1 MDLGGTMERRR
12 EDRFGHR
19 MTCKLELN
27 DRLYQGLVLDV
38 SPSGLFVQT
47 RAKAPERAMAPVTVE
62 LRSAAS
68 DDATTLSA
76 MVARQY
82 WVPDQLVRL
91 VKGGMGLRVI
101 GNCAAWLELIDGI
114 AERKRLALVGREAA
128 RPLRQATP
136 TRCGE
141 CGRERTT
148 LWSGLCGWCSGK
160 HPRRRSDRDLSGR

>member
-1 MDLGGTMERRR
+1 MERRR
-12 EDRFGHR
+12 EDRFCHR
-19 MTCKLELN
+19 MTCTLQLN

-47 RAKAPERAMAPVTVE
+47 RAKAPERAMAPVAVE
-62 LRSAAS
+62 LRQPAS
-68 DDATTLSA
+68 DEATTLSA

-82 WVPDQLVRL
+82 WVPDQLRL
-91 VKGGMGLRVI
+91 LAEGGMGLRVI
-101 GNCAAWLELIDGI
+101 PDCAAWLELLDGL
-114 AERKRLALVGREAA
+114 AERKKLALVGREAP

-136 TRCGE
+136 ARCSE

-148 LWSGLCGWCSGK
+148 LWSGVCGWCGGK